1 MATLDDRYRQ
11 RFTQSAQ
18 AYAEAKGLFPGGIT
32 HQNRYASPFP
42 VYFTHAAGGLKWD
55 LDGHEIIDY
64 VMGNG
69 ALLLGHAHPQIVAAV
84 TAQIAQ
90 GTHLGGNTQCEM
102 EWARAIKRL
111 VPAAG
116 RRPQQDYA
124 PGTIAK
130 ETPCVAHRP

>member
-18 AYAEAKGLFPGGIT
+18 AYEEAKGLFPGGIT

-84 TAQIAQ
+84 TA
-90 GTHLGGNTQCEM
+90 M
-102 EWARAIKRL
+102 RL
-111 VPAAG
+111 PM
-116 RRPQQDYA
+116 
-124 PGTIAK
+124 
-130 ETPCVAHRP
+130 